1 MLIGM
6 SEADDFLRNCDNV
19 YILVHQSPDGD
30 CIGSG
35 FAIHSVLKDMGKR
48 SAVLCSDDFLKK
60 FDFITKTIE
69 NNPDFEPDTII
80 AVDVADIKL
89 LGKYQ
94 EIYGGKIQ
102 LCIDHHVSNT
112 GYAECTLLDSKAS
125 AACEVI
131 YRLLVKEMRIEISD
145 YTAMCLYT
153 GIATD
158 TGCFKYESTSAET
171 HEIVAGIMRKHKL
184 NYAKINR
191 EMFDVKSAGR
201 LKMESAVID
210 IMEYYLGGKVTVIAI
225 TKQLFDS
232 LGIDSNDLDGCASL
246 PLQVEGVE
254 VGITIK
260 EKAPD
265 SYKISMRSTGD
276 VNVSQICATLGGGG
290 HAKASG
296 CAIEGNLEDVKK
308 ILVEAVRKG
317 MNL

>member
-1 MLIGM
+1 MLISM
-6 SEADDFLRNCDNV
+6 SETGSFLENCDND

-35 FAIHSVLKDMGKR
+35 FALHAVLKSMGKK
-48 SAVLCSDDFLKK
+48 SAVICCDTFLKK
-60 FDFITKTIE
+60 FDYITAVE
-69 NNPDFEPDTII
+69 NNPDFEPDTVI
-80 AVDVADIKL
+80 AVDVADTKL

-94 EIYGGKIQ
+94 EIYGDKVQ

-112 GYAECTLLDSKAS
+112 GYAERTLLDSKAS
-125 AACEVI
+125 ATCEVL
-131 YRLLVKEMRIEISD
+131 YKLFTCAMGIEISD
-145 YTAMCLYT
+145 YTALCLYT

-158 TGCFKYESTSAET
+158 TGCFKYENTSAET
-171 HEIVAGIMRKHKL
+171 HEIVGEIMRQHKL

-191 EMFDVKSAGR
+191 EMFDVKTAGR

-210 IMEYYLGGKVTVIAI
+210 IMEYYLDGKVTVICI
-225 TKQLFDS
+225 TKELLDS
-232 LGIDSNDLDGCASL
+232 LGVDSNDLDGCASL

-276 VNVSQICATLGGGG
+276 VNVSEICSALGGGG

-296 CAIEGNLEDVKK
+296 CALDGKLEDVKK

>member
-1 MLIGM
+1 MLISM
-6 SEADDFLRNCDNV
+6 SETGSFLENCDNA

-35 FAIHSVLKDMGKR
+35 FALHSVLKSMGKR
-48 SAVLCSDDFLKK
+48 SAVICCDPFLKK
-60 FDFITKTIE
+60 FDYITAVE
-69 NNPDFEPDTII
+69 NNSDFEPDTVI
-80 AVDVADIKL
+80 AVDVADTKL

-94 EIYGGKIQ
+94 EIYGDKVQ

-112 GYAECTLLDSKAS
+112 GYAERTLLDSKAS
-125 AACEVI
+125 ATCEVL
-131 YRLLVKEMRIEISD
+131 YKLFTCTMGIEISD
-145 YTAMCLYT
+145 YTALCLYT

-158 TGCFKYESTSAET
+158 TGCFKYENTSAET
-171 HEIVAGIMRKHKL
+171 HEIAGEIMRQHKL

-191 EMFDVKSAGR
+191 EMFDVKTAGR
-201 LKMESAVID
+201 LRMESAVID
-210 IMEYYLGGKVTVIAI
+210 IMEYYLDGKVTVICI
-225 TKQLFDS
+225 TKELLDS
-232 LGIDSNDLDGCASL
+232 LGVDSNDLDGCASL

-260 EKAPD
+260 EKAPA

-276 VNVSQICATLGGGG
+276 VNVSEICSTLGGGG

-296 CAIEGNLEDVKK
+296 CAMDGNLEDVKK
-308 ILVEAVRKG
+308 ALVEAVRKG

>member
-1 MLIGM
+1 MLISM
-6 SEADDFLRNCDNV
+6 SETGSFLENCDNA

-35 FAIHSVLKDMGKR
+35 FALHAVLKSMGKK
-48 SAVLCSDDFLKK
+48 SAVICCDTFLKK
-60 FDFITKTIE
+60 FDYITAVE
-69 NNPDFEPDTII
+69 NNPDFEPDTVI
-80 AVDVADIKL
+80 AVDVADTKL

-94 EIYGGKIQ
+94 EIYGDKVQ

-112 GYAECTLLDSKAS
+112 GYAERTLLDSKAS
-125 AACEVI
+125 ATCEVL
-131 YRLLVKEMRIEISD
+131 YKLFTCAMGIEISD
-145 YTAMCLYT
+145 YTALCLYT

-158 TGCFKYESTSAET
+158 TGCFKYENTSAET
-171 HEIVAGIMRKHKL
+171 HEIVGEIMRQHKL

-191 EMFDVKSAGR
+191 EMFDLKTAGR

-210 IMEYYLGGKVTVIAI
+210 IMEYYLDGKVTVICI
-225 TKQLFDS
+225 TKELLDS
-232 LGIDSNDLDGCASL
+232 LGVDSNDLDGCASL

-276 VNVSQICATLGGGG
+276 VNVSEICSALGGGG

-296 CAIEGNLEDVKK
+296 CALDGKLEDVKK

>member
-1 MLIGM
+1 MNIDFN
-6 SEADDFLRNCDNV
+6 EAAEILKNCDNV
-19 YILVHQSPDGD
+19 YILIHQSPDGD

-35 FAIHSVLKDMGKR
+35 TALYHMLRYMGKR
-48 SAVLCSDDFLKK
+48 ARVVCSDEIPKRYAFMQEGYTDEEFTPE
-60 FDFITKTIE
+60 F
-69 NNPDFEPDTII
+69 II
-80 AVDVADIKL
+80 ASDVADIKL
-89 LGKYQ
+89 LGRYS
-94 EIYGGKIQ
+94 EIYGDRVD
-102 LCIDHHVSNT
+102 LCIDHHISNT
-112 GYAECTLLDSKAS
+112 GYAAKTLVRPDAS
-125 AACEVI
+125 AACEVVYELI
-131 YRLLVKEMRIEISD
+131 KILGIPADEHITTCI
-145 YTAMCLYT
+145 YT

-184 NYAKINR
+184 NYANINR

-296 CAIEGNLEDVKK
+296 CAIDGNLEDVKK